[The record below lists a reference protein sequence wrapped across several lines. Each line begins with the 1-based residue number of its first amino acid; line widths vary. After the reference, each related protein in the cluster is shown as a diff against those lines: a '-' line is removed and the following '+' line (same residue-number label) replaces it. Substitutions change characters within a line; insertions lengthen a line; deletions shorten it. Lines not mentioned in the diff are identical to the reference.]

1 LFADL
6 SVLFLTHKEVKKML
20 KTLSYY
26 VCVIVFILISYP
38 YPSIARSDTPSAGKI
53 WKESVTGMEFVWV
66 PGGCYEMGCG
76 NWTSDCF
83 RDEKPVHEVCVDGFW
98 MGKTEVTQGQWKQIM
113 GDNPA
118 EFKKG
123 DNYPVEKVRWPE
135 VEKFAK
141 KLSSLSTDAYK
152 FRFPTEAEWEYAARS
167 GGKPEKYAGGSE
179 LDRVAWYQGNS
190 DRSTHPVATKAPNGL
205 GLFDMNGN
213 VHEWVADAFHGLA
226 YKKHKR
232 NNPLF
237 REKISISRVYR
248 GGSWNSKPKYA
259 RCATRSYEIGIDSF
273 PMHPAYRS
281 YDLGFRLVRNK

>member
-1 LFADL
+1 
-6 SVLFLTHKEVKKML
+6 ML
-20 KTLSYY
+20 KTLRCY
-26 VCVIVFILISYP
+26 VWVIVFILILYP
-38 YPSIARSDTPSAGKI
+38 YTSITGSDTLSAGKI
-53 WKESVTGMEFVWV
+53 WKEPVTGMEFVWV

-113 GDNPA
+113 GENPA

-135 VEKFAK
+135 VEKFAN

-179 LDRVAWYQGNS
+179 PDRVAWYQGNS

-213 VHEWVADAFHGLA
+213 VNEWCADTYMSWS

-237 REKISISRVYR
+237 LEIISISRVYR
-248 GGSWNSKPKYA
+248 GGSWNSKLKYA
-259 RCATRSYEIGIDSF
+259 RCATRSYEIGIASPVMF
-273 PMHPAYRS
+273 HAYRS
-281 YDLGFRLVRNK
+281 NDLGFRLVRNK

>member
-1 LFADL
+1 
-6 SVLFLTHKEVKKML
+6 ML
-20 KTLSYY
+20 KTLKYY
-26 VCVIVFILISYP
+26 VWVIVFILILCP
-38 YPSIARSDTPSAGKI
+38 YPPIAGSDTPSAGKI
-53 WKESVTGMEFVWV
+53 WKEPVTGMEFVWV
-66 PGGCYEMGCG
+66 PEGCYEMGCG

-113 GDNPA
+113 GENPA

-123 DNYPVEKVRWPE
+123 DNYPVENVRWWE

-179 LDRVAWYQGNS
+179 LDRAAWYQGNS
-190 DRSTHPVATKAPNGL
+190 DRSTHPVATKKPNGL

-213 VHEWVADAFHGLA
+213 VNEWCADTYMSWS

-237 REKISISRVYR
+237 RLEKGEVMTYIRVYR
-248 GGSWNSKPKYA
+248 GGSWNSKLKYV
-259 RCATRSYEIGIDSF
+259 RCATRNYELGVV
-273 PMHPAYRS
+273 HQYNQGYRS
-281 YDLGFRLVRNK
+281 NDLGFRLVRSK